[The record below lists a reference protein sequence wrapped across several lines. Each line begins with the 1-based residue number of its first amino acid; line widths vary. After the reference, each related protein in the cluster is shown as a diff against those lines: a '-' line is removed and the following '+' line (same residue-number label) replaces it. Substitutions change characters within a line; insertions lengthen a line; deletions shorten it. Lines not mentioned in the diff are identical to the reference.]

1 MAQFLSHTIFINYMI
16 HSMFDKVQDAKL
28 ATDKVEQQQKLD
40 RLKGHTTSFALVL
53 AREAESF
60 GQQKKAFN
68 DRIDF
73 LFKGDCKD
81 EVAQYQQGNPLPF
94 DFTPDNDLD
103 QDQYDEY
110 TNEDEQGYDMGDEFE
125 GGDLGLDAL
134 MEDEADFEAQEED
147 EDADDIDIED
157 QDDDDEESKEEEDKE
172 AEDEGADDLAALT
185 FNPVS

>member
-1 MAQFLSHTIFINYMI
+1 
-16 HSMFDKVQDAKL
+16 MFDKVQDAKL

-40 RLKGHTTSFALVL
+40 RLKGHTTSFALNLISNLTPSPTAPSLIIVYDYSNP
-53 AREAESF
+53 E
-60 GQQKKAFN
+60 QKKAFN